1 MPARDLAAGVLE
13 SRARTGQIQ
22 AGGQPAPRAG
32 MRPPCSKSA
41 SSKVEKLFGGYRYR
55 LNETLTDRASNHVAR
70 IDAAKTA
77 FHE

>member
-22 AGGQPAPRAG
+22 AGGQPAPRRHTATLQQVG
-32 MRPPCSKSA
+32 VF
-41 SSKVEKLFGGYRYR
+41 KVEKLFVGYRYR
-55 LNETLTDRASNHVAR
+55 LNETLTHRASSHVAR